1 MEAKTPKKLPG
12 KDLALFYKSN
22 PKETPSI
29 YSGVKASSEK
39 KKKDVLLIINVDIGL
54 GDDTQ
59 ILYGKDDDPE
69 QLAEEFCKKHGL
81 EMSLKGVL
89 EKNIVEKVME
99 LSKNN
104 LERKNDQNM
113 KSDNIENKE
122 RNLNNKRLE
131 ANANFQSEQ
140 IFNYNDFSEKK
151 NKNKDYASKFM
162 SEKKYRYMIL
172 MNFFEFIFFLNVKK
186 LGWRSRITKISHFHH
201 RLIISA
207 RKS

>member
-1 MEAKTPKKLPG
+1 MEQPPVKTPKKLPG

-22 PKETPSI
+22 QKETPSI
-29 YSGVKASSEK
+29 YSGVKATPENK
-39 KKKDVLLIINVDIGL
+39 KKEVLLIINVDIGL

-99 LSKNN
+99 LGKNN
-104 LERKNDQNM
+104 LERKQSENDQNL
-113 KSDNIENKE
+113 KRDFIENKE
-122 RNLNNKRLE
+122 SNGNNKKIE
-131 ANANFQSEQ
+131 ANANFQSGQ
-140 IFNYNDFSEKK
+140 IFNYKDFSDTK

-162 SEKKYRYMIL
+162 SEKKYRYDHDD
-172 MNFFEFIFFLNVKK
+172 K
-186 LGWRSRITKISHFHH
+186 
-201 RLIISA
+201 
-207 RKS
+207 